1 MAKVLSQLSSFPRKM
16 TPIHVPP
23 AQYSDEFLEYSYSRE
38 EWFWE
43 KKMLHILQYVVPNCC
58 RTPITKFHVFMLPL
72 SLVAGPQQIW
82 TATLK
87 SATTKLLKTF
97 LKPATGGNVFFDLK
111 NEEKKYI
118 YFDLVQIKNSFA
130 HFWKIKTNLNTFFQT
145 FFLLNVFWCKRK
157 VFANFQK
164 NIKF

>member
-1 MAKVLSQLSSFPRKM
+1 
-16 TPIHVPP
+16 
-23 AQYSDEFLEYSYSRE
+23 
-38 EWFWE
+38 
-43 KKMLHILQYVVPNCC
+43 MLHILQYVVPNC
-58 RTPITKFHVFMLPL
+58 F

-130 HFWKIKTNLNTFFQT
+130 HFWKIKTNIKHLFFKLS
-145 FFLLNVFWCKRK
+145 FC
-157 VFANFQK
+157 
-164 NIKF
+164 